1 MKTSSFFFELPEDRI
16 AQYPSGEHGN
26 SRLMLLD
33 RRTGEREHRF
43 ISELPDV
50 LAQRFSQPLLVFNN
64 SRVRKARLPGRS
76 LESGKTIMF
85 LLVDRTDALTWRV
98 LAEKSRRKKAGS
110 RYTFADGREAKIA
123 APEDGG
129 ADGFLRLRFD
139 APIDDAWLDVYGRV
153 PLPPYIT
160 RPDETADTERY
171 QTVYADRNAGSA
183 LGPGASSAAPTAGLH
198 FTGELLEALRNA
210 GVETAF
216 VTLHVGLGTFLPVRA
231 ENLED
236 HVIHEE
242 AYRIG
247 EEAAR
252 LVNRAHAEGR
262 PVIAVGTTSARTLE
276 SAWKDGGVQAG
287 EGRTALFLYP
297 SCRFHVIDGLLTNFH
312 TPCSTL
318 LMMTAAFV
326 EAAPNARE
334 GRGEGR
340 SVMLESYAE
349 AIRAGY
355 RFFSYGDAMLIY

>member
-16 AQYPSGEHGN
+16 AQYPSGERGN

-210 GVETAF
+210 GAETAF

-236 HVIHEE
+236 HVMHEE

-297 SCRFHVIDGLLTNFH
+297 SCRFHVIDGLVTNFH

-326 EAAPNARE
+326 EAAPDARE